1 MVLNLVFLF
10 LCISFRFK
18 KEGRKEE
25 RKKGRKEG
33 RKERRGGRERGDTRK
48 EGGWHG
54 TV

>member
-33 RKERRGGRERGDTRK
+33 RKEGAEERGGDTRK